1 MTTTKTAKMDAM
13 IETRGVEQLK
23 EMVGLL
29 WSDHR
34 PEAAVVRAR
43 IYARLCDLIG
53 DDAADAVFESQG

>member
-1 MTTTKTAKMDAM
+1 MNAKTARMDAM
-13 IETRGVEQLK
+13 IAGRTVEQLK

-34 PEAAVVRAR
+34 PEAAIVRAR

-53 DDAADAVFESQG
+53 DDAADAVFESR

>member
-1 MTTTKTAKMDAM
+1 MNAKTARMDAM
-13 IETRGVEQLK
+13 IAGRTVEQFK

-34 PEAAVVRAR
+34 PEAAIVRAR

-53 DDAADAVFESQG
+53 EDDADAVFESR

>member
-1 MTTTKTAKMDAM
+1 MTTLAKMDAM
-13 IETRGVEQLK
+13 IAGRTAEQLA

-29 WSDHR
+29 WADHR

-53 DDAADAVFESQG
+53 DDAADAVFEAQA